1 MKVEKEVIIEI
12 EQKQNT
18 LVNKS
23 NEKTEIKEAKMNENI
38 VNWLNNTEEKKEDN
52 EKEKLVNKNSFDKNE
67 LKIELLILSYLFI
80 LLKMK

>member
-1 MKVEKEVIIEI
+1 LKVEKEVIIEI

-38 VNWLNNTEEKKEDN
+38 VN
-52 EKEKLVNKNSFDKNE
+52 
-67 LKIELLILSYLFI
+67 
-80 LLKMK
+80 